1 MREHP
6 LARSQRSLDDRARKP
21 GRRAGRMASGPHL
34 RLQSRGQV
42 ASRCG
47 RRAADRRGQ
56 ARAGAVVRQ
65 RKADDGQ
72 RLGSQR
78 GNGQE
83 QMNAEDNHID
93 G

>member
-6 LARSQRSLDDRARKP
+6 LARSQRSLDDRARANF
-21 GRRAGRMASGPHL
+21 RNAGR
-34 RLQSRGQV
+34 GQ
-42 ASRCG
+42 AAGRCG

-72 RLGSQR
+72 GLARTVT
-78 GNGQE
+78 E
-83 QMNAEDNHID
+83 
-93 G
+93 